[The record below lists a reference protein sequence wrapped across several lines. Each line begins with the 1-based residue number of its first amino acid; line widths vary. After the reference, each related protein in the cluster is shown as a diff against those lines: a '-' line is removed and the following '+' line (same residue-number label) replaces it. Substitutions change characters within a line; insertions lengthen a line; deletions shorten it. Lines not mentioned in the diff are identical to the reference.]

1 MFDFIPNR
9 KFRRKYN
16 KLFKHDPAEA
26 NLLLLLCELA
36 NEKGQVESNPEE
48 LMVIFNARFNDPN
61 KYALKGVS

>member
-1 MFDFIPNR
+1 MVDFIPNR

-36 NEKGQVESNPEE
+36 NQDGQVKSDPDE
-48 LMVIFNARFNDPN
+48 LTVLFNARFNDPCE
-61 KYALKGVS
+61 YALKGVS